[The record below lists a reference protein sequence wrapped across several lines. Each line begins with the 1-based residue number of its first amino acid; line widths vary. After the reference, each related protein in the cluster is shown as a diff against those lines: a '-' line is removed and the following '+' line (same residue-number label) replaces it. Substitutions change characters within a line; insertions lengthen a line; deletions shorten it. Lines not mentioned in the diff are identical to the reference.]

1 MVLRVGVLGPVTV
14 WNGNE
19 ELRVGQPRQQ
29 AVLGILAMRANR
41 VISRGE
47 LVDAVWGQDP
57 PASAEGG
64 IYTYVAGLR
73 RIIEPTRSVRG
84 PGRVLVS
91 SGAGY
96 VLHLVPGQPDAVAF
110 EQHLVRAR
118 QLRKNGD
125 PVGAVD
131 ALESALGLWRGVA
144 FAGVPGPFAE
154 TERVRLAELRSGAAE
169 ERADVLLSLGRHE
182 EVVPDL
188 TALVTDHPLR
198 ERMRG
203 LLMIALYRCGRP
215 AEALRVFQDGRRVL
229 AEELGIDPGTDL
241 SRIHQ
246 QVLTSDPALNLT
258 ASPRPAARPTPPRP
272 AARPT
277 PPRPAAQPTPPR
289 PAAQTNTAAASGP
302 ADTAAA
308 SGQTNTAAASGPAAD
323 GRPGGPAGS
332 PGSRRK
338 DAGTG
343 PRGSDGSVLP
353 SGTTAPDRV
362 LPWAAGSSGVPV
374 PAQLPLDAP
383 GFSGRHDELRALNA
397 MLPSARAAGTDESVP
412 VAVISGTAGVG
423 KTALAIRFGRQVA
436 KRFPDGQLYVNLCR
450 PDPGTPMEPDVALR
464 YFLDAFGVPPH
475 RIAAPLEE
483 RAALFRSL
491 VDGKRVLIV
500 LDNASSAAQ
509 VRPLLPG
516 SPGCLV
522 VVTSRNQM
530 AGLVATEGAALIT
543 LDVLGDDEA
552 HEMLAR
558 RLGQERVAAEPRV
571 ADEIVAAC
579 ARLPLALSIAAGRA
593 VGRPKRPL
601 AELAAEL
608 RDARG
613 RLDALEAGDAASDVR
628 AVLSWSYD
636 QLSPA
641 AARMF
646 RLLGLHPGPD
656 IPLPAAASLAGIS
669 RAEAAAALRELTRT
683 HMAAEHL
690 PGRFAFHDLLRAYAA
705 EAAEHYDAEEERS
718 AAVRRMLDHYLH
730 TAMAASQRFSP
741 FRSPLRLAAPA
752 PGVVPAEMADKDQA
766 MSWFEA
772 EVPGLLTL
780 IGFAEAEGFDA
791 YAWRLPWAL
800 GPFFHRR
807 GWLQSYAA
815 IQRTALAAA
824 RRLDDPLALAHAHHL
839 LGHAQLQMNEY
850 EAAEPNFRR
859 ALDLFRELGDRAN
872 EAVVLNGLAGM
883 LEKQERYPEALAV
896 ALDALRMLKA
906 AGHWWTQATLEN
918 GVGWLYAH
926 LGQYDDALTHCHR
939 ALSLHRESGHRGG
952 AADTLD
958 SIGFVY
964 LHLGDLARAQA
975 HYEQAIDAYREI
987 GAPFGEG
994 NSLAGLGDVL
1004 LRGGDLA
1011 AARSRY
1017 LQAAAIL
1024 DALPHPLADV
1034 VRSKLRDLDEDPDR
1048 DPRPDR
1054 RPRGP

>member
-1 MVLRVGVLGPVTV
+1 VVLRVGVLGPVTV

-73 RIIEPTRSVRG
+73 RIIEPTRSARG

-110 EQHLVRAR
+110 EQYLARAR
-118 QLRKNGD
+118 QQRKNGD
-125 PVGAVD
+125 PAGAID
-131 ALESALGLWRGVA
+131 ALENALGLWRGAA

-154 TERVRLAELRSGAAE
+154 TERVRLGELRSAAVE
-169 ERADVLLSLGRHE
+169 ERADVLLELGRHE

-241 SRIHQ
+241 SRIYQ
-246 QVLTSDPALNLT
+246 QVLTSDPALNL
-258 ASPRPAARPTPPRP
+258 AAEIP
-272 AARPT
+272 
-277 PPRPAAQPTPPR
+277 
-289 PAAQTNTAAASGP
+289 G
-302 ADTAAA
+302 D
-308 SGQTNTAAASGPAAD
+308 GQAAD
-323 GRPGGPAGS
+323 AGEGPSRTRRPEPGPGTSTRISRTAGM
-332 PGSRRK
+332 
-338 DAGTG
+338 G

-353 SGTTAPDRV
+353 GGTAGPGVGQGASPGVGPGVSPGVGRAPS
-362 LPWAAGSSGVPV
+362 WAAGPGVPV

-383 GFSGRHDELRALNA
+383 GFSGRRDELRALHA
-397 MLPSARAAGTDESVP
+397 MVPAAEVAETEEPVP
-412 VAVISGTAGVG
+412 VVVVSGTAGVG

-436 KRFPDGQLYVNLCR
+436 KRFPDGQLYVNLR
-450 PDPGTPMEPDVALR
+450 SPDPGIPMEPDVALR
-464 YFLDAFGVPPH
+464 FFLDAFGVPPH
-475 RIAAPLEE
+475 RIAVPLEE

-500 LDNASSAAQ
+500 LDNASNAAQ

-530 AGLVATEGAALIT
+530 AGLVAAEGAALVT
-543 LDVLGDDEA
+543 LDVLGDNEA

-558 RLGQERVAAEPRV
+558 RLGPDRVAAEPQA

-593 VGRPKRPL
+593 VSRPKRPL

-613 RLDALEAGDAASDVR
+613 RLDALEAGEAATDVR

-636 QLSPA
+636 QLSPE

-656 IPLPAAASLAGIS
+656 IAVPAAASLAGIS
-669 RAEAAAALRELTRT
+669 RAEAGSALRELTRT
-683 HMAAEHL
+683 HMAAERL

-705 EAAEHYDAEEERS
+705 DQAERHDSAAERDA
-718 AAVRRMLDHYLH
+718 ATRRMLDHYLH
-730 TAMAASQRFSP
+730 TAMAATMRFSP
-741 FRSPLRLAAPA
+741 HRPPLRLAAPA

-766 MSWFEA
+766 MAWFEA
-772 EVPGLLTL
+772 EVPVLLAL
-780 IGFAEAEGFDA
+780 IGFAEAQEFDA
-791 YAWRLPWAL
+791 YAWQLPWAL
-800 GPFFHRR
+800 GPLFHRR
-807 GWLQSYAA
+807 GWLQSYVA
-815 IQRTALAAA
+815 IQQIALAAA
-824 RRLDDPLALAHAHHL
+824 RRLDDPLALAHTYYL
-839 LGHAQLQMNEY
+839 LGNAQGHMGDHD
-850 EAAEPNFRR
+850 AAEANYHQ

-872 EAVVLNGLAGM
+872 EGVVLNGLASM

-906 AGHWWTQATLEN
+906 AGHWWTQANLEN

-926 LGQYDDALTHCHR
+926 MGQYEDALAHCQR
-939 ALSLHRESGHRGG
+939 ALSLHRESGNRVG

-958 SIGFVY
+958 SLGFVH
-964 LHLGDLARAQA
+964 LHLGDLAQAQG
-975 HYEQAIDAYREI
+975 HYQQAIDAYREI
-987 GAPFGEG
+987 GATFGAG

-1004 LRGGDLA
+1004 LRGGDLE

-1017 LQAAAIL
+1017 LEAAAVL
-1024 DALPHPLADV
+1024 DAVSHPRADE
-1034 VRSKLRDLDEDPDR
+1034 VRVKLRDLDEDPDAER
-1048 DPRPDR
+1048 EPAPDAGTTLR
-1054 RPRGP
+1054 SV

>member
-1 MVLRVGVLGPVTV
+1 VVLRVGVLGPVTA
-14 WNGNE
+14 WYGQE

-73 RIIEPTRSVRG
+73 RVIEPTRSARG

-110 EQHLVRAR
+110 EQQLARAR

-125 PVGAVD
+125 PAGAVD
-131 ALESALGLWRGVA
+131 ALEGALGLWRGIA

-169 ERADVLLSLGRHE
+169 ERADVLLALGRHE

-188 TALVTDHPLR
+188 TVLVADHPLR

-203 LLMIALYRCGRP
+203 LLMIALYRGGRH
-215 AEALRVFQDGRRVL
+215 AEALRVFTDGRHVL
-229 AEELGIDPGTDL
+229 AEELGIDPGTEL

-246 QVLTSDPALNLT
+246 QVLNCDPALDLAAAAT
-258 ASPRPAARPTPPRP
+258 RDGHQDQARGSARPHPQ
-272 AARPT
+272 AA
-277 PPRPAAQPTPPR
+277 
-289 PAAQTNTAAASGP
+289 
-302 ADTAAA
+302 
-308 SGQTNTAAASGPAAD
+308 
-323 GRPGGPAGS
+323 
-332 PGSRRK
+332 
-338 DAGTG
+338 TG
-343 PRGSDGSVLP
+343 PRAPEQPVLP
-353 SGTTAPDRV
+353 
-362 LPWAAGSSGVPV
+362 L
-374 PAQLPLDAP
+374 PAQLPLDAQ
-383 GFSGRHDELRALNA
+383 GFSGRHDELRTLHD
-397 MLPSARAAGTDESVP
+397 MLPPARAAETVP
-412 VAVISGTAGVG
+412 VAVIAGTAGVG
-423 KTALAIRFGRQVA
+423 KTALAVRFGHQVA
-436 KRFPDGQLYVNLCR
+436 KHFPDGQLYINLRGRDPAR
-450 PDPGTPMEPDVALR
+450 PPMEPIEALG
-464 YFLDAFGVPPH
+464 LLLVSFGMPPH
-475 RIAAPLEE
+475 RLTSSTEE

-491 VDGKRVLIV
+491 VDGKRILAV
-500 LDNASSAAQ
+500 LDDASNAAQ

-516 SPGCLV
+516 SPDCLV
-522 VVTSRNQM
+522 LVTSRNQM
-530 AGLVATEGAALIT
+530 AGLVAAEGATLIS
-543 LDVLGDDEA
+543 LDVLSDTEA

-558 RLGQERVAAEPRV
+558 RLGRERVAAEPQA
-571 ADEIVAAC
+571 ADEIIAAC
-579 ARLPLALSIAAGRA
+579 AGLPLALSIAVGRATAGRA
-593 VGRPKRPL
+593 KRPL
-601 AELAAEL
+601 AQLAAEL
-608 RDARG
+608 RDARN
-613 RLDALEAGDAASDVR
+613 RLDALEEGDAATDVR

-636 QLSPA
+636 QLTPA

-656 IPLPAAASLAGIS
+656 VSLSAAASLAALS
-669 RAEAAAALRELTRT
+669 RAEAGTALRELTRT

-690 PGRFAFHDLLRAYAA
+690 PGRFTFHDLLRVYAA
-705 EAAEHYDAEEERS
+705 DQGERLDPEPERA
-718 AAVRRMLDHYLH
+718 AAVQRMLDHYLH

-741 FRSPLRLAAPA
+741 FRSPLRLPA
-752 PGVVPAEMADKDQA
+752 PQPGVLPAEMADKDQA
-766 MSWFEA
+766 MGWFDAEA
-772 EVPGLLTL
+772 PVLLTL
-780 IGFAEAEGFDA
+780 IEYASANGFDTH
-791 YAWRLPWAL
+791 AWQIPWAL

-807 GWLQSYAA
+807 GRWRSYTAS
-815 IQRTALAAA
+815 QRTALAAA
-824 RRLDDPLALAHAHHL
+824 QRLDDTLALAHAHHL
-839 LGHAQLQMNEY
+839 LGHAQLQMSDY
-850 EAAEPNFRR
+850 SSAEPNFRR
-859 ALDLFRELGDRAN
+859 ALDLFRELQDRAN
-872 EAVVLNGLAGM
+872 EAVVLNGLGGM
-883 LEKQERYPEALAV
+883 LEKEERYPEALAV

-926 LGQYDDALTHCHR
+926 LGQYDDALSHCQR

-958 SIGFVY
+958 SLGYVY
-964 LHLGDLARAQA
+964 LHLGDLDQART
-975 HYEQAIDAYREI
+975 HYLAAIDAYREI

-1004 LRGGDLA
+1004 LRGGDPD
-1011 AARSRY
+1011 AARALY

-1034 VRSKLRDLDEDPDR
+1034 VRSKLDDLDQDPDTTAR
-1048 DPRPDR
+1048 SV
-1054 RPRGP
+1054 

>member
-1 MVLRVGVLGPVTV
+1 VVLRVGVLGPVTA
-14 WNGNE
+14 WYGHE

-73 RIIEPTRSVRG
+73 RVIEPTRSARG

-110 EQHLVRAR
+110 EQQLARAR

-131 ALESALGLWRGVA
+131 ALEGALGLWRGVA

-188 TALVTDHPLR
+188 TALVADHPLR

-203 LLMIALYRCGRP
+203 LLMIALYRGGRH
-215 AEALRVFQDGRRVL
+215 AEALRVFADGRHVL
-229 AEELGIDPGTDL
+229 AEELGIDPGTEL

-246 QVLTSDPALNLT
+246 QVLTCDPALNLAADT
-258 ASPRPAARPTPPRP
+258 TRDGQQAQASGSPRPRPQ
-272 AARPT
+272 A
-277 PPRPAAQPTPPR
+277 
-289 PAAQTNTAAASGP
+289 
-302 ADTAAA
+302 
-308 SGQTNTAAASGPAAD
+308 
-323 GRPGGPAGS
+323 
-332 PGSRRK
+332 
-338 DAGTG
+338 AGTG
-343 PRGSDGSVLP
+343 PRGSYEPVLP
-353 SGTTAPDRV
+353 
-362 LPWAAGSSGVPV
+362 L
-374 PAQLPLDAP
+374 PAQLPLDAQ
-383 GFSGRHDELRALNA
+383 GFSGRHDELRTLHD
-397 MLPSARAAGTDESVP
+397 MLPSARAGETVP

-423 KTALAIRFGRQVA
+423 KTALAIRFGHQVA
-436 KRFPDGQLYVNLCR
+436 KHFPDGQLYINLR
-450 PDPGTPMEPDVALR
+450 GRDPGRPPMEPIEALG
-464 YFLDAFGVPPH
+464 LLLVSFGMPPH
-475 RIAAPLEE
+475 RLTSSVEE

-491 VDGKRVLIV
+491 VDGKRILAV
-500 LDNASSAAQ
+500 LDNASNAAQ

-516 SPGCLV
+516 SPDCLV

-530 AGLVATEGAALIT
+530 AGLVAAEGATLVS

-558 RLGQERVAAEPRV
+558 RLGRERVAAEPQA
-571 ADEIVAAC
+571 ADEIIAAC
-579 ARLPLALSIAAGRA
+579 AGLPLALSIAVGRATAGRA
-593 VGRPKRPL
+593 KRSL
-601 AELAAEL
+601 AQLGAEL
-608 RDARG
+608 RDARN
-613 RLDALEAGDAASDVR
+613 RLDALEEGDAATDVR

-656 IPLPAAASLAGIS
+656 VSLSAAASLAGIS
-669 RAEAAAALRELTRT
+669 RAEAGTALRELTRT

-690 PGRFAFHDLLRAYAA
+690 PGRFTFHDLLRVYAA
-705 EAAEHYDAEEERS
+705 DQAERHDPEPERS
-718 AAVRRMLDHYLH
+718 AAVQRMLDHYLL

-741 FRSPLRLAAPA
+741 FRSPLRLAAPQ
-752 PGVVPAEMADKDQA
+752 PGVLPADMADKDQA
-766 MSWFEA
+766 MAWFDAEA
-772 EVPGLLTL
+772 PVLLTL
-780 IGFAEAEGFDA
+780 IEYASANGFDTH
-791 YAWRLPWAL
+791 AWQLPWTL

-807 GWLQSYAA
+807 GRWRSYVAS
-815 IQRTALAAA
+815 QQTALAAA
-824 RRLDDPLALAHAHHL
+824 QRLDDTLALAHAHHL
-839 LGHAQLQMNEY
+839 LGHAQLQMSDFES
-850 EAAEPNFRR
+850 AEPNFRR
-859 ALDLFRELGDRAN
+859 ALDLFRELQDRAN
-872 EAVVLNGLAGM
+872 EAVVLNGLGGM

-926 LGQYDDALTHCHR
+926 LGQYDDALSHCQR

-958 SIGFVY
+958 SLGYVY
-964 LHLGDLARAQA
+964 LHLGDPDQAQA
-975 HYEQAIDAYREI
+975 HYQQAIDTYREI

-1004 LRGGDLA
+1004 LRGGDPD
-1011 AARSRY
+1011 AARALY
-1017 LQAAAIL
+1017 LQAATIL

-1034 VRSKLRDLDEDPDR
+1034 VRSKLEDLDLDLDPDGGAGTPAR
-1048 DPRPDR
+1048 SV
-1054 RPRGP
+1054 